1 MNINPNL
8 RNPLALFALCF
19 LVVESVMTSIL
30 IYRVNDIVLCPCI
43 VKMLF
48 IFIVAFPLIVF
59 IGFYVLLWCKAD
71 VLFSPYENA
80 LAEQIRNMGKK
91 EIVDNKKA
99 KDAKYGISLQASEDT
114 NTHKKSKIPVALF
127 SEEEILNQYISQ
139 YVPFLQKNIKVE
151 TRNGIRYF
159 DAYANWN
166 GCNYVVE
173 VKQLTKWTD
182 ASKQGVTLFV
192 SNARSLQSPIHMTLV
207 LYIIDNNEKQDR
219 QKIVTDI
226 HNGVDPAINIVF
238 ASINKDTNNIEFS
251 YIY

>member
-30 IYRVNDIVLCPCI
+30 IYRVNDIVICPCI

-80 LAEQIRNMGKK
+80 LTEQVRNMGKK
-91 EIVDNKKA
+91 EIVENRKA
-99 KDAKYGISLQASEDT
+99 KDAQYGTSSHTSEEK
-114 NTHKKSKIPVALF
+114 NKHEKPQVPVAIF
-127 SEEEILNQYISQ
+127 SEEEILDQYIVQ
-139 YVPFLQKNIKVE
+139 YAPFLQKHIKVE
-151 TRNGIRYF
+151 TRNGVRYF

-166 GCNYVVE
+166 GCHFVLE
-173 VKQLTKWTD
+173 VKQLNKWTL
-182 ASKQGVTLFV
+182 SSIQGVHQFI
-192 SNARSLQSPIHMTLV
+192 SNARSSFSLLHMTL
-207 LYIIDNNEKQDR
+207 LLKIEEEYSMDEIAKSIHKEDAALNIIFVSVESNT
-219 QKIVTDI
+219 IM
-226 HNGVDPAINIVF
+226 
-238 ASINKDTNNIEFS
+238 FS
-251 YIY
+251 EIY

>member
-59 IGFYVLLWCKAD
+59 IGFYVILWCKAD

-80 LAEQIRNMGKK
+80 LAEHIRKMGSK
-91 EIVDNKKA
+91 EILENQKA
-99 KDAKYGISLQASEDT
+99 KDAQYGVSLQIVEGQEKQRKPYVPHTS
-114 NTHKKSKIPVALF
+114 F
-127 SEEEILNQYISQ
+127 SEEEILDQYIIQ
-139 YVPFLQKNIKVE
+139 YAPFLQKHIKVE

-166 GCNYVVE
+166 GCHFVLE
-173 VKQLTKWTD
+173 VKQLNKWTP
-182 ASKQGVTLFV
+182 SSIQGVRQFA
-192 SNARSLQSPIHMTLV
+192 SNARSSFSPLHMTLLLKIEDEYSTDEIV
-207 LYIIDNNEKQDR
+207 KTIHQEDTALNIIF
-219 QKIVTDI
+219 VS
-226 HNGVDPAINIVF
+226 V
-238 ASINKDTNNIEFS
+238 ASNTIKFS
-251 YIY
+251 EIF